1 MLAITGASGRLGSQ
15 VVSAL
20 LKHNLIPP
28 ADLVLCTSS
37 DPDASRWNEAK
48 QAGAQVRFADFDD
61 RQSMLKAF
69 ASCAKLLLISTPRI
83 QLDFHDAPPGKGREK
98 HHFAA
103 IDAAREAGISHV
115 YYTSLAFGS
124 QSKAGVMVAHNRTEA
139 YLQSLSGIGY
149 TIIREGIYNETWPL
163 YLGYHK
169 VPDDD
174 RTEVPI
180 AGDGQVSWTAI
191 EDMGLGN
198 ALVVADKSERYN
210 GKTFYLSSTTTYTIQ
225 DIVEAVGKARG
236 RDVKVKLVGKE
247 EYVKY
252 YVNDRGMDEGL
263 VRWWASTYDA
273 INDGECNIKDDTLNN
288 LIHGK
293 EAKETVVDKV
303 RQMVA

>member
-37 DPDASRWNEAK
+37 DPNASRWSEAK

-69 ASCAKLLLISTPRI
+69 AGCAKLLLISTPRI

-103 IDAAREAGISHV
+103 IDAAREAGISHI

-163 YLGYHK
+163 YLGYYK

-198 ALVVADKSERYN
+198 ALVVADKSEKYN

-225 DIVEAVGKARG
+225 DIAEAVGKARG